1 MMKNEL
7 INKYQI
13 QSLNDDGI
21 WESIVEFPYET
32 HKTQKAM
39 DVMIERLNMYRKAH
53 NEYIKF
59 RLVLIGQITITE
71 V

>member
-1 MMKNEL
+1 MKDEL
-7 INKYQI
+7 IKEYQI

-32 HKTQKAM
+32 HNTQKAM
-39 DVMIERLNMYRKAH
+39 DTMIERLRMYRKAY
-53 NEYIKF
+53 NEYMKF
-59 RLVLIGQITITE
+59 RLVLIAHEIIAE